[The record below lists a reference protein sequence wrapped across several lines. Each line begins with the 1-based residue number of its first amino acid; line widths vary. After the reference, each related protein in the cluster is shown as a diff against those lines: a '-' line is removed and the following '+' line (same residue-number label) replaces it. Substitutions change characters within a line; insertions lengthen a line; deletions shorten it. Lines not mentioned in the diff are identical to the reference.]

1 MMQIANRVS
10 HPEGSR
16 SDKPQGESS
25 KGGERMLEVLLN
37 LLLSII
43 GDVAVALIIQ
53 AIAPKDGKAPER
65 KPKGKHY
72 RR

>member
-1 MMQIANRVS
+1 
-10 HPEGSR
+10 
-16 SDKPQGESS
+16 
-25 KGGERMLEVLLN
+25 MLEALLN

-43 GDVAVALIIQ
+43 GDVAAALIIQ

-65 KPKGKHY
+65 KPKGRHY